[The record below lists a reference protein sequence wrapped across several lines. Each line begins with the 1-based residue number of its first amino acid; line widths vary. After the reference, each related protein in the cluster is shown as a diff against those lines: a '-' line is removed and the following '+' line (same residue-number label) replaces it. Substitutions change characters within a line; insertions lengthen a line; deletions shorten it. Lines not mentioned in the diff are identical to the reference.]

1 MGGRAVDLQGEKI
14 MKKLGTLRQD
24 GKKVLQQ
31 ARGICSLL
39 LEDEK
44 LASRVGQR
52 RGQGGG
58 MS

>member
-1 MGGRAVDLQGEKI
+1 
-14 MKKLGTLRQD
+14 MKKLGTLRWD
-24 GKKVLQQ
+24 GKKVLQK